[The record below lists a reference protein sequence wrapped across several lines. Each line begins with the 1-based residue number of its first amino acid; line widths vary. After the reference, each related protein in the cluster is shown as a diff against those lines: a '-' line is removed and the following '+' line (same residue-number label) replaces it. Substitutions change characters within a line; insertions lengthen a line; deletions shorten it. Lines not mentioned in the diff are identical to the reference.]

1 MKRGCLHLRDTRSY
15 FYWHI
20 DSMMNL
26 GRCGFSFHGCV
37 GGFSQVTIWPEVQR
51 SNENPRLMEI
61 YFLNN
66 VKAAHE
72 CASRVYTDR
81 GT

>member
-1 MKRGCLHLRDTRSY
+1 MLAHRQHDE
-15 FYWHI
+15 
-20 DSMMNL
+20 L

-37 GGFSQVTIWPEVQR
+37 DGFSRRTIWLGVQR
-51 SNENPRLMEI
+51 SNKNPRLMAI
-61 YFLNN
+61 YFLNK